1 MGSFGTFVLTYKC
14 LSHQRRTTM
23 YLSFVF
29 SVFCF
34 FFSFQFLLVPKPPE
48 VLIQNG
54 HFSWKQPEEPGEE
67 EPAFTTAGD
76 LTNIDFCIE
85 TVSNT
90 FSNFQLIIES
100 KPGLHWF

>member
-1 MGSFGTFVLTYKC
+1 MSKFC
-14 LSHQRRTTM
+14 L
-23 YLSFVF
+23 
-29 SVFCF
+29 FCF
-34 FFSFQFLLVPKPPE
+34 LFLVFSFQFLLVPKPPE

>member
-1 MGSFGTFVLTYKC
+1 M
-14 LSHQRRTTM
+14 
-23 YLSFVF
+23 
-29 SVFCF
+29 
-34 FFSFQFLLVPKPPE
+34 PKPPE

-100 KPGLHWF
+100 KPGLHWFSCFVYEGAKATNLPQ

>member
-1 MGSFGTFVLTYKC
+1 MGSFGTFVLMYKC
-14 LSHQRRTTM
+14 LSYRRGTTL

-29 SVFCF
+29 LFLF
-34 FFSFQFLLVPKPPE
+34 FPFQFLLVPKPPE

-76 LTNIDFCIE
+76 LTNVDFCVE
-85 TVSNT
+85 TVSKT
-90 FSNFQLIIES
+90 LEQLS
-100 KPGLHWF
+100 TNY

>member
-1 MGSFGTFVLTYKC
+1 MYKC
-14 LSHQRRTTM
+14 LCYRRGTTL

-29 SVFCF
+29 FVFCF
-34 FFSFQFLLVPKPPE
+34 CFFSFQFLLVPKPPE

-76 LTNIDFCIE
+76 LTNVDFCVE
-85 TVSNT
+85 TVSKT
-90 FSNFQLIIES
+90 LEQLS
-100 KPGLHWF
+100 TNY